1 MVNVP
6 YVPAPQDPPV
16 PPAPPAVPVPGA
28 AQGAT
33 QGGVTVT
40 AGELQNRPMTKADVD
55 ALKSKR
61 SELSRQI
68 ESAQGRR
75 EDAVKDLRSSPSGA
89 ARIGLEQRIIVLD
102 ERIVQLEQDI
112 AANGRLLAAA
122 PGALVSSTETES
134 SPEPHYGPFTSGQ
147 LTGISIVSIVFVWGP
162 LAWAAARMM
171 LRRAPVPKPTPQLL
185 ESTARLERMEQ
196 AVDSIAIEIE
206 RISEGQRFV
215 TQLMAKRA
223 EPAALGVGQ
232 APAEPIVVAQPEQ
245 VSFERR

>member
-1 MVNVP
+1 MSNVP
-6 YVPAPQDPPV
+6 YLPAQQV
-16 PPAPPAVPVPGA
+16 PPAPPPPPSTPAATAPV
-28 AQGAT
+28 
-33 QGGVTVT
+33 QGGVRVT
-40 AGELQNRPMTKADVD
+40 AGELQSRPMTKADVD

-75 EDAVKDLRSSPSGA
+75 DEAVTDLRSSPSGA
-89 ARIGLEQRIIVLD
+89 ARAGIEQRLIVLD

-112 AANGRLLAAA
+112 AANGRQLAAA
-122 PGALVSSTETES
+122 PGALVAGTEREASTAQR
-134 SPEPHYGPFTSGQ
+134 YGPFSSGQ
-147 LTGISIVSIVFVWGP
+147 LTGMSIVSIVFIWGP

-171 LRRAPVPKPTPQLL
+171 LRRAAVPRPTPQLL

-232 APAEPIVVAQPEQ
+232 APAEPIVAAQPEQ